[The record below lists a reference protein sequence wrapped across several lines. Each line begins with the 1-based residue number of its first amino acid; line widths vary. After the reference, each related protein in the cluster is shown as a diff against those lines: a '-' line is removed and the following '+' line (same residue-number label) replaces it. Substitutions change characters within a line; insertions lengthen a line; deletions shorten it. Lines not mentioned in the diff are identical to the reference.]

1 MIDIFI
7 FLAIITPLIV
17 LLERRNKQ
25 VKSLMIENQI
35 LKHDAPSRI
44 VDTYR
49 IKVSEDNLRATI
61 ECGAYPKGMKI
72 IFSTKSDNETLV
84 TYDLTLK
91 ELLNILQE
99 HNNKNNFHGY
109 CSKETVEGKRCKYIC
124 DKPECGW

>member
-49 IKVSEDNLRATI
+49 IKVSEDNLKATI

-72 IFSTKSDNETLV
+72 IFFTKSDNETLG

-91 ELLNILQE
+91 ELLNILQK
-99 HNNKNNFHGY
+99 HDGN
-109 CSKETVEGKRCKYIC
+109 
-124 DKPECGW
+124 

>member
-49 IKVSEDNLRATI
+49 IKVSEDNLKATI

-72 IFSTKSDNETLV
+72 IFFTKSDNETLG

>member
-25 VKSLMIENQI
+25 VKSLMFENQI

-49 IKVSEDNLRATI
+49 INVSEDNLKATI

-72 IFSTKSDNETLV
+72 IFSTKSDNERLD

-91 ELLNILQE
+91 ELLNILQK
-99 HNNKNNFHGY
+99 HDGN
-109 CSKETVEGKRCKYIC
+109 
-124 DKPECGW
+124 

>member
-49 IKVSEDNLRATI
+49 IKVSEDNLKATI

-72 IFSTKSDNETLV
+72 IVSTKSDNETSD

-91 ELLNILQE
+91 ELLNILQK
-99 HNNKNNFHGY
+99 HDGN
-109 CSKETVEGKRCKYIC
+109 
-124 DKPECGW
+124 

>member
-17 LLERRNKQ
+17 LLKRRNKQ

-72 IFSTKSDNETLV
+72 IFSTKSDNETLD

-99 HNNKNNFHGY
+99 HNNKNNFYGY